1 MSKDKFLELREQEVT
16 EPQTLPNSTNPLQ
29 VIQDRIITV
38 STKVESGDLRAFDAL
53 IELEAYRK
61 QLDNALALVK
71 AFKDQFSDQLA
82 EASTEYKDGYKG
94 YKIETRSGGRTFVYK
109 DIPEWADAE
118 KSKKEIEAKYKSM
131 FLAIEKG
138 NVNANI
144 SEDGEI
150 LPLPEITYRKGS
162 IILKKA

>member
-82 EASTEYKDGYKG
+82 EASAEYKDGYRG
-94 YKIETRSGGRTFVYK
+94 YTIEVRGGAKTFVYK
-109 DIPEWADAE
+109 AIPEWIEAE

-131 FLAIEKG
+131 FVAKQNG
-138 NVNANI
+138 NTNANI

-162 IILKKA
+162 IILKKQ

>member
-1 MSKDKFLELREQEVT
+1 MSKDLFFSAREKEAIFDDVT
-16 EPQTLPNSTNPLQ
+16 EAVTNPFYKF
-29 VIQDRIITV
+29 QDKIV
-38 STKVESGDLRAFDAL
+38 KAHNEVEGGYRNAFDGL

-61 QLDNALALVK
+61 QLDDTLALIK
-71 AFKDQFSDQLA
+71 DFKDTFSDQLA
-82 EASTEYKDGYKG
+82 SASEEYKDGYKG

-109 DIPEWADAE
+109 AIPEWADAE

-131 FLAIEKG
+131 FLAIENG

>member
-1 MSKDKFLELREQEVT
+1 MSKDLFLELREKEVIS
-16 EPQTLPNSTNPLQ
+16 EEILQNRTNPLQ
-29 VIQDRIITV
+29 EIQDRIIHIHNE
-38 STKVESGDLRAFDAL
+38 VENGYRSAFDGL
-53 IELEAYRK
+53 IELDIYRK
-61 QLDNALALVK
+61 QLDNALALIK
-71 AFKDQFSDQLA
+71 DFKDTFNDQLA
-82 EASTEYKDGYKG
+82 SASTEYKDGYKG

-109 DIPEWADAE
+109 AIPEWADAE

>member
-1 MSKDKFLELREQEVT
+1 MSKDLFFNVRET
-16 EPQTLPNSTNPLQ
+16 EAIFNDVAEAVTNPFYK
-29 VIQDRIITV
+29 IQDKIT
-38 STKVESGDLRAFDAL
+38 TIHKKVEYGDRSAFDGL
-53 IELEAYRK
+53 IELEVYRK
-61 QLDNALALVK
+61 QLDNALALIK
-71 AFKDQFSDQLA
+71 GFKDTFNDQLA
-82 EASTEYKDGYKG
+82 SASTEYKDGYKG

-109 DIPEWADAE
+109 AIPEWADAE

>member
-1 MSKDKFLELREQEVT
+1 MSKDLFFNVRET
-16 EPQTLPNSTNPLQ
+16 EAIFNDVAEAVTNPFYKIRDKITIIPKE
-29 VIQDRIITV
+29 VEYGDR
-38 STKVESGDLRAFDAL
+38 SAFDGL
-53 IELEAYRK
+53 IELEVYRK
-61 QLDNALALVK
+61 QLDNALALIK
-71 AFKDQFSDQLA
+71 GFKDTFNDQLA
-82 EASTEYKDGYKG
+82 SASTEYKDGYKG

-109 DIPEWADAE
+109 AIPEWADAE